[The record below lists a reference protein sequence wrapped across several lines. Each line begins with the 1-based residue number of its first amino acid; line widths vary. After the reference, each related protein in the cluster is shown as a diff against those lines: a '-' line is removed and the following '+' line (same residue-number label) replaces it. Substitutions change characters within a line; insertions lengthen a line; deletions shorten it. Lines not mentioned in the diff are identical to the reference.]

1 MSILKQKF
9 ENYSVQP
16 DEKVWSSIQHTMNTR
31 AVARRRRSI
40 AAVASTL
47 LVGGAVAIIAIIGK
61 NANPVADS
69 PVASQNVQIAQAQI
83 PETITPVEQQTPS
96 AAPAAPAA
104 KTVTANTVQP
114 YASEPQPV
122 ATEQPQMADRTA
134 AATARPTAQ
143 SVASVAAPAA
153 PTAPVAAPR
162 QPVAG
167 QDESQPEAVEPETD
181 APASQPTKSPIA
193 PKVANEDLVVWVPN
207 AFAPDDPNSEVNTF
221 KAKPNTD
228 ASLISFEIY
237 IYSREGRQVFHS
249 RDINAGW
256 DGTANGHKQPMGT
269 YVYIIELND
278 AAKGLQH
285 KKGTIT
291 LIR

>member
-47 LVGGAVAIIAIIGK
+47 LVGGAVAVIAIVGK

-83 PETITPVEQQTPS
+83 PETITSVEQQNPS

-104 KTVTANTVQP
+104 KTMTANTVQP
-114 YASEPQPV
+114 NASEPQPV
-122 ATEQPQMADRTA
+122 VMEQPQVADRTA

-143 SVASVAAPAA
+143 SVAPVAAPAA

-167 QDESQPEAVEPETD
+167 QDESRPEAVEPETD
-181 APASQPTKSPIA
+181 APASQPNPIV
-193 PKVANEDLVVWVPN
+193 PKVANQDLVVWVPN